1 MAFPLRERRRTAV
14 FAGYTASPLQ
24 LNAWKRLVSALLLLA
39 FFLPSI
45 TLYSRI
51 LKPLLASANV
61 GYGLPGS
68 YMITRRTP
76 TTKILLFSCS
86 DTLVSGRF
94 APWSFRSQSF
104 RPNQK
109 SLRSILK
116 VTSPH
121 TEVTLSY
128 IFISFCSVLSERD
141 NLFVSTWSQMQMI
154 TKLDVTESSLFV
166 SESTQKR
173 LAIVS
178 VR

>member
-1 MAFPLRERRRTAV
+1 MHGKGWSLLCSFLR
-14 FAGYTASPLQ
+14 
-24 LNAWKRLVSALLLLA
+24 

-104 RPNQK
+104 RPHQK

-116 VTSPH
+116 SH
-121 TEVTLSY
+121 LQKLLCSIQKLLSIK
-128 IFISFCSVLSERD
+128 IFISFRSVLSERQLVRF
-141 NLFVSTWSQMQMI
+141 NMVSDADGYRTG
-154 TKLDVTESSLFV
+154 
-166 SESTQKR
+166 R
-173 LAIVS
+173 
-178 VR
+178 

>member
-104 RPNQK
+104 RPHQK

-116 VTSPH
+116 SH
-121 TEVTLSY
+121 LQKLLCSIQKLLSIK
-128 IFISFCSVLSERD
+128 IFISFRSVLSERQLVRF
-141 NLFVSTWSQMQMI
+141 NLVSDADGYRTG
-154 TKLDVTESSLFV
+154 
-166 SESTQKR
+166 R
-173 LAIVS
+173 
-178 VR
+178 